1 MAGCRGSAMSYTPGP
16 WKINKSK
23 TRVWIEGTGRGCG
36 VPRIAIVDDSA
47 GTEPGNANLLASA
60 PELLEALEWLN
71 NEFDCRNSDYGGVL
85 FSYEDFE
92 KVRAAIKTARCEE

>member
-1 MAGCRGSAMSYTPGP
+1 MSYTPGP

-47 GTEPGNANLLASA
+47 GTEPGNADLLASA
-60 PELLEALEWLN
+60 PELLEALETL
-71 NEFDCRNSDYGGVL
+71 ERCAGIATM
-85 FSYEDFE
+85 EDDPARVSAR
-92 KVRAAIKTARCEE
+92 KVIQKARGKE